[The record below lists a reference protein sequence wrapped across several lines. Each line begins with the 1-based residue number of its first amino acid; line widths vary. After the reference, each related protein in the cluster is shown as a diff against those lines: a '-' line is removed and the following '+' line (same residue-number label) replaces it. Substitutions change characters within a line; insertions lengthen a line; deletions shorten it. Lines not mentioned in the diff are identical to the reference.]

1 MLSQMGI
8 AIIFSLSYNML
19 LGQGGMLS
27 FGHAV
32 FYGLGGFISIH
43 ALNIVMD
50 GELPVPV
57 ELLPLIFR
65 SGFALSMLSQMG
77 IAIIFS
83 LSYNM
88 LLGQGGMLSFGHA
101 VFYGLGGFISIH
113 ALNIVMDGE
122 LPVPVELLPLVG
134 GIGGFLFGI
143 VFGWISTKRSGT
155 TFALISLGIGEL
167 IAASSLM
174 LPSFFGGEEGISG
187 DRMLEVTLTGFDF
200 GKQIEVYYLIGFWM
214 LICTYLM
221 YLLTQTPLGRVA
233 NAVRDNPERTPFIG
247 YDTHRV
253 RTIQYS
259 LAAFFAGIAGGLFAI
274 NYEIVTAET
283 VGGIESANVLMMTY
297 IGGVGHFF
305 GPILGAVLITFMQL
319 SLANI
324 THAWLL
330 YFGLLFMGMVL
341 WAPHG
346 LAGIIMMHEPIWKAG
361 LLWRLLLAYGK
372 ATLPTVVL
380 FIGVMLLIEINYHLS
395 LSINPDLPMSVFG
408 IQFDAHSPAPWIIA
422 VLLIVIGFLMFR
434 RAAKMVTHSWQEIV
448 YEMKEGSR

>member
-1 MLSQMGI
+1 LNQENTQKRNTTFYYIQRYGIWIAAALLTGLLPLIFRSGFALSMLSQMGI
-8 AIIFSLSYNML
+8 AIIFALSYNML

-43 ALNIVMD
+43 ALNIIMD
-50 GELPVPV
+50 GK
-57 ELLPLIFR
+57 
-65 SGFALSMLSQMG
+65 
-77 IAIIFS
+77 
-83 LSYNM
+83 
-88 LLGQGGMLSFGHA
+88 
-101 VFYGLGGFISIH
+101 
-113 ALNIVMDGE
+113 

-134 GIGGFLFGI
+134 GLGGFLFGI
-143 VFGWISTKRSGT
+143 VFGWISTKRAGT

-174 LPSFFGGEEGISG
+174 LPGFFGGEEGISG
-187 DRMLEVTLTGFDF
+187 DRMLEVTLTGFEF

-214 LICTYLM
+214 LICVYLM

-233 NAVRDNPERTPFIG
+233 NAVRDNPERAPFIG

-253 RTIQYS
+253 RTIQYT

-283 VGGIESANVLMMTY
+283 VGGIESGSVLMMTY

-305 GPILGAVLITFMQL
+305 GPILGAVLVTFMQL
-319 SLANI
+319 SLANY

-341 WAPHG
+341 WAPNG
-346 LAGIIMMHEPIWKAG
+346 LAGIIMLHEPVWKAG
-361 LLWRLLLAYGK
+361 LMTKLLPAYMK
-372 ATLPTVVL
+372 AALPAVML
-380 FIGVMLLIEINYHLS
+380 FLGVMVLIEINYHLS
-395 LSINPDLPMSVFG
+395 LSIDPDAPMQIFG
-408 IQFDAHSPAPWIIA
+408 IQFDAHSPISWGLAF
-422 VLLIVIGFLMFR
+422 LLIIVGFVFFR
-434 RAAKMVTHSWQEIV
+434 RAAGLVNQSWQNV
-448 YEMKEGSR
+448 TYEMKRELR

>member
-1 MLSQMGI
+1 MTTENTKRKNTALYYIQRYGIWIAAALLTFILPLFFRSGFALSLLSQMGI

-32 FYGLGGFISIH
+32 FYGLGGFISVH

-50 GELPVPV
+50 GELAVPV
-57 ELLPLIFR
+57 ELIPL
-65 SGFALSMLSQMG
+65 A
-77 IAIIFS
+77 
-83 LSYNM
+83 
-88 LLGQGGMLSFGHA
+88 
-101 VFYGLGGFISIH
+101 
-113 ALNIVMDGE
+113 
-122 LPVPVELLPLVG
+122 G

-143 VFGWISTKRSGT
+143 VFGWISTKRAGT

-187 DRMLEVTLTGFDF
+187 DRMLEVTLTPFEF
-200 GKQIEVYYLIGFWM
+200 GQQIEVYYLIGFWM
-214 LICTYLM
+214 LVCIYLM

-247 YDTHRV
+247 YDIHRV
-253 RTIQYS
+253 RTIQYT

-283 VGGIESANVLMMTY
+283 VGALESGNVLMMTY
-297 IGGVGHFF
+297 IGGIGHFF
-305 GPILGAVLITFMQL
+305 GPILGAVLVTFMQL

-341 WAPHG
+341 WAPNG
-346 LAGIIMMHEPIWKAG
+346 LAGIIMLHEPVWKAG
-361 LLWRLLLAYGK
+361 LFKKLLPAYGK
-372 ATLPTVVL
+372 AALPSVL
-380 FIGVMLLIEINYHLS
+380 LFLGLMVLIEINYHLS
-395 LSINPDLPMSVFG
+395 LSIDPDKPMRIFG
-408 IQFDAHSPAPWIIA
+408 IQFDAHSPVPWTLAI
-422 VLLIVIGFLMFR
+422 LLVIIGFVLFR
-434 RAAKMVTHSWQEIV
+434 RAAKLVNLSWQEV
-448 YEMKEGSR
+448 TYEMKKGTRL

>member
-1 MLSQMGI
+1 MTTENTKSNNTTLYLIRRCGIWVAAALLTCVLPLIFRSGFALSMMSQMGI
-8 AIIFSLSYNML
+8 AIIFALSYNML

-57 ELLPLIFR
+57 ELMPLI
-65 SGFALSMLSQMG
+65 
-77 IAIIFS
+77 
-83 LSYNM
+83 
-88 LLGQGGMLSFGHA
+88 
-101 VFYGLGGFISIH
+101 
-113 ALNIVMDGE
+113 
-122 LPVPVELLPLVG
+122 G

-143 VFGWISTKRSGT
+143 IFGWISTKRAGT
-155 TFALISLGIGEL
+155 TFALISLGIGEM
-167 IAASSLM
+167 IAACSLM

-187 DRMLEVTLTGFDF
+187 DRMLEVTLTGFGF
-200 GKQIEVYYLIGFWM
+200 GKQIEVYFLIGFWM
-214 LICTYLM
+214 LLCTALM
-221 YLLTQTPLGRVA
+221 YLQTQTPLGRVA

-247 YDTHRV
+247 YDIHRV
-253 RTIQYS
+253 RTRQYA

-283 VGGIESANVLMMTY
+283 VGALESGNVLMMTY

-305 GPILGAVLITFMQL
+305 GPILGAVLVTFMQI

-341 WAPHG
+341 WAPNG
-346 LAGIIMMHEPIWKAG
+346 LAGIIMLHEPVWKAG
-361 LLWRLLLAYGK
+361 LTRKLMPAYAKAALPTLLLF
-372 ATLPTVVL
+372 L
-380 FIGVMLLIEINYHLS
+380 GVMLLIEINYHLS
-395 LSINPDLPMSVFG
+395 LSIDPDKPMDLFG
-408 IQFDAHSPAPWIIA
+408 IQFYAQSPIPWAISI
-422 VLLIVIGFLMFR
+422 LLTIIGFLLFR
-434 RAAKMVTHSWQEIV
+434 RAAKLVNLSLQDIT
-448 YEMKEGSR
+448 YEMKKGIR